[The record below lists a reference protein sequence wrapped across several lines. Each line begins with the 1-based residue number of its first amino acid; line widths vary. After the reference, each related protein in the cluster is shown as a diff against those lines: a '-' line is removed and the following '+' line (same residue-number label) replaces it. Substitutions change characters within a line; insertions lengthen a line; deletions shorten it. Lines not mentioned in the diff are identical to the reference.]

1 MNQDI
6 QLERPQ
12 QAIDQDF
19 AARPG
24 VPHELDPPAPLA
36 DAHWLVPDQQVSDA
50 KPLVGHGRPLTPI
63 YSVANAPRGVS
74 GLVRRL
80 AYRIPDYRPR
90 RWALLILADKI
101 DVIEHNPGTLLKL
114 VAGAVAVGASLLG
127 QSKLIRSGA
136 GFG

>member
-12 QAIDQDF
+12 EAIDQDL

-24 VPHELDPPAPLA
+24 VPHELNPPAPLA

-50 KPLVGHGRPLTPI
+50 KPLVGHGRQLTPI
-63 YSVANAPRGVS
+63 YSVANAPHGVS
-74 GLVRRL
+74 GMVRRL

-101 DVIEHNPGTLLKL
+101 DVIEHNPGTLLTL
-114 VAGAVAVGASLLG
+114 ATGAVSVGASILG
-127 QSKLIRSGA
+127 LNKLFRTGA